1 MLPSYE
7 QVQDKEPSFVHS
19 GERLQE
25 GQYHLSYMAGAKEPA
40 TVGLG

>member
-7 QVQDKEPSFVHS
+7 QGQDKEPSFVHS

-25 GQYHLSYMAGAKEPA
+25 GQDRGTSHSELGVNGKE
-40 TVGLG
+40 V